1 MYIPSLLFGQA
12 NTCISGSGFQETG
25 EFISG
30 SVVWKYFKFRNQ
42 GSGSFVIDS
51 GSTTNAR
58 VFLVAGGGGGGN
70 TRNNGEALNETAG
83 GGGGGGVVYTDYRL
97 GPGTYTYY
105 IGDGGTETNPGEDT
119 WIEMEYLP
127 SDYPYYAPT
136 GSQLTAEGG
145 GHGAYFLAPNSTDSA
160 IDAGSGG
167 SGGGGANSNRYS
179 PGGYLKAGAGGGR
192 NAQGNDAGDADGNLC
207 SGIGE
212 ATATGGGGAGGA
224 SDDTDC
230 ISSVGYQTPGGNALT
245 VNVDGTPTKYA
256 CGGASMRKGTW
267 EAATGDTQAQASRMY
282 GAGGW
287 GNSDS
292 YNSSKK
298 SGRPGIM
305 VILVPVCRTDLFD
318 CTTYDFDG
326 GGTGGDITYIECGTS
341 TLTTTSIEFQQTGSF
356 CTYVIPGEYP
366 TSTGTVSL
374 NATGS
379 CSQEFPIPTIPT
391 CTPGQIT
398 GSAFI
403 YDIEVPT
410 ACYPSPA
417 SCQQVR
423 EASSIV
429 TYTKFDGTA
438 VTQSIGG
445 GIGNGQFQVCAR
457 EYPAPTLAC
466 GTIGGNSTPCSI
478 TKSSNIC
485 GYFCT
490 SSV

>member
-30 SVVWKYFKFRNQ
+30 SQVWKYFKFTTQ

-70 TRNNGEALNETAG
+70 TANNGTALNEVAG
-83 GGGGGGVVYTDYRL
+83 GGGGGGIVYTDYRL
-97 GPGTYTYY
+97 GAGSYTYY
-105 IGDGGTETNPGEDT
+105 IGDGGTETNSGEDS
-119 WIEMEYLP
+119 WIQMQYLP
-127 SDYPYYAPT
+127 SDYPYYDPT
-136 GSQLTAEGG
+136 STLKLTADGG
-145 GHGAYFLAPNSTDSA
+145 GHGAYFLAPNSPSSE
-160 IDAGSGG
+160 IDAGNGG
-167 SGGGGANSNRYS
+167 SGGGGCASLRYS
-179 PGGYLKAGAGGGR
+179 GGYLTSTAGGGR
-192 NAQGNDAGDADGNLC
+192 NSQGNDAGTPSGNLC
-207 SGIGE
+207 VSIQE
-212 ATATGGGGAGGA
+212 KTATGGGGAGAA

-230 ISSVGYQTPGGNALT
+230 ISSAGYQTPGGNGKFYI
-245 VNVDGTPTKYA
+245 VDGTNTEYS
-256 CGGASMRKGTW
+256 CGGASMRQGTF
-267 EAATGDTQAQASRMY
+267 EAATNDTQAQASRMY

-292 YNSSKK
+292 YSSTKK

-356 CTYVIPGEYP
+356 CTYEITGEYP

-379 CSQEFPIPTIPT
+379 CSQDFPIPILPT
-391 CTPGQIT
+391 CTPGQVT

-403 YDIEVPT
+403 YDIQVPT

-417 SCQQVR
+417 SCQQIR
-423 EASSIV
+423 EASSTV
-429 TYTKFDGTA
+429 TYTTYDGNA

-457 EYPAPTLAC
+457 EYPAPTLSC

>member
-30 SVVWKYFKFRNQ
+30 SQVWKYFKFTSQ

-58 VFLVAGGGGGGN
+58 VFLVGGGGGGGN
-70 TRNNGEALNETAG
+70 TKFNGEALNETAG
-83 GGGGGGVVYTDYRL
+83 GGGG
-97 GPGTYTYY
+97 
-105 IGDGGTETNPGEDT
+105 
-119 WIEMEYLP
+119 
-127 SDYPYYAPT
+127 A
-136 GSQLTAEGG
+136 Q
-145 GHGAYFLAPNSTDSA
+145 
-160 IDAGSGG
+160 
-167 SGGGGANSNRYS
+167 SNRYS
-179 PGGYLKAGAGGGR
+179 PGGYLKAVRGGGR
-192 NAQGNDAGDADGNLC
+192 NPQGNDGGDADGNLC
-207 SGIGE
+207 SGIAE

-230 ISSVGYQTPGGNALT
+230 VSSSGYQTPGGNALT
-245 VNVDGTPTKYA
+245 VNVDGTNTKYA

-267 EAATGDTQAQASRMY
+267 EAATGDTQVQASRMY

-292 YNSSKK
+292 YSSTKK

-356 CTYVIPGEYP
+356 CTYEIPGEYP

-374 NATGS
+374 NSTGS
-379 CSQEFPIPTIPT
+379 CNQDFPIPILPT
-391 CTPGQIT
+391 CTPGQVT

-403 YDIEVPT
+403 YDIQVPT
-410 ACYPSPA
+410 ACYPTPA
-417 SCQQVR
+417 SCQQIR

-429 TYTKFDGTA
+429 TYTTYDGNA
-438 VTQSIGG
+438 VTESIGG

-457 EYPAPTLAC
+457 EYPAPTLSC